1 MKNKLQEFS
10 SEISTNRNYK
20 QEISGLMDELT
31 SRDTEIDGLKKN
43 SELGGQEG
51 AKFKDMWKKEQ
62 GQVNYYKNLG
72 ERHKGH
78 LDRALEDLEFYR
90 KVLKQTKD

>member
-10 SEISTNRNYK
+10 VEISTNRNYK
-20 QEISGLMDELT
+20 QEISGLMVEL
-31 SRDTEIDGLKKN
+31 GLKDSEIATQRKN
-43 SELGGQEG
+43 GELGGAEESKYKG
-51 AKFKDMWKKEQ
+51 LWKKEAD
-62 GQVNYYKNLG
+62 QVNYYKNLA

-90 KVLKQTKD
+90 KVLKKGKD